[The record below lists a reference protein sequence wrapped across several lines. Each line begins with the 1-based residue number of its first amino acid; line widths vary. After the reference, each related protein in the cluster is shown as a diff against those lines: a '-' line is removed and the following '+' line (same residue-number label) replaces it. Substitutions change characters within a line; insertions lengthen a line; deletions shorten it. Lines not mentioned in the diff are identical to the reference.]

1 MTTKDTLIKARALIA
16 DPARWTQHAL
26 ARNAAGESHP
36 PTHPQGNNIF
46 WEGLQGN
53 DPQACAWCAIG
64 AIQHVTPTSQK
75 ARRLLTI
82 AADALYNT
90 HVANV
95 NDELGHTA
103 VLEIY
108 DHAIKAAQTVTN

>member
-1 MTTKDTLIKARALIA
+1 MTTAKNTLIKARALIA
-16 DPARWTQHAL
+16 DPERWTQHAL
-26 ARNAAGESHP
+26 ARDAHGLSHP
-36 PTHPQGNNIF
+36 SAHPQGNNIF

-64 AIQHVTPTSQK
+64 ALQHVKPSSLK
-75 ARRLLTI
+75 ALKLLAI

-90 HVANV
+90 HIANV

-103 VLEIY
+103 VLAIY
-108 DHAIKAAQTVTN
+108 DHAIKAAQ